1 MGDLKVAT
9 LEGLHPAWMMASLQ
23 LHRWSLPLSTFPSL
37 HTLASP
43 QDPLALA
50 IRAELHINS

>member
-1 MGDLKVAT
+1 
-9 LEGLHPAWMMASLQ
+9 MMASLQ